1 MAAYQDINEPIAVEA
16 VFRPCPGPVGSGR
29 IQPNRFWWSGRE
41 HKVEQVTYR
50 WQDRRGQAR
59 LRFFSVVNGT
69 DVYEIC
75 FDSSNCQWTLCRVC
89 CEGG

>member
-1 MAAYQDINEPIAVEA
+1 MGAYQDIHEPIAVEA
-16 VFRPCPGPVGSGR
+16 VFRSGR
-29 IQPNRFWWSGRE
+29 IQPNKFWWSGRE

-75 FDSSNCQWTLCRVC
+75 FDSSNCQWILCRVC
-89 CEGG
+89 LEG